1 MADTIALEIVTPDGL
16 KLKEAVNELTAPSVN
31 GEFGVLPMH
40 RPLLAALGSGIVTYT
55 QNGKVTSV
63 AVGPGFVEVADDR
76 ALLLTNQFATEQDID
91 PVRVR
96 LELKEVDEQLDQFK
110 GDPDSDEY
118 LRLVQREA
126 WAAVQLEL
134 HGDPPP
140 PRMRNTSGLIAHQ
153 DYAKQAHAEGQ
164 TEGEAAGHL
173 EDGGQH

>member
-1 MADTIALEIVTPDGL
+1 MQTTAEAREELLERIGRATD
-16 KLKEAVNELTAPSVN
+16 
-31 GEFGVLPMH
+31 
-40 RPLLAALGSGIVTYT
+40 ALG
-55 QNGKVTSV
+55 
-63 AVGPGFVEVADDR
+63 F
-76 ALLLTNQFATEQDID
+76 ALASLGAAY
-91 PVRVR
+91 
-96 LELKEVDEQLDQFK
+96 EQLDQFK

-118 LRLVQREA
+118 IQLVQREA